1 MATQDRVIAGVL
13 TIHSLLG
20 AVWTYFVAA
29 QLGFPSFFLTTNFA
43 LVAIGLAA
51 GIGCFKKLRW
61 AALLGLL
68 FFAVQLL
75 NIITPSFRLYIITPS
90 FRLSFSLGLN
100 VTISLGWFGSGQ
112 VGINLFALAM
122 LIWISFRVCAP
133 NNSLKRALSPH
144 L

>member
-75 NIITPSFRLYIITPS
+75 NIITPSFRL
-90 FRLSFSLGLN
+90 SFSLGLN

>member
-75 NIITPSFRLYIITPS
+75 NIITPSFRL
-90 FRLSFSLGLN
+90 SFSLGLN

-133 NNSLKRALSPH
+133 NNSSKRALSPH